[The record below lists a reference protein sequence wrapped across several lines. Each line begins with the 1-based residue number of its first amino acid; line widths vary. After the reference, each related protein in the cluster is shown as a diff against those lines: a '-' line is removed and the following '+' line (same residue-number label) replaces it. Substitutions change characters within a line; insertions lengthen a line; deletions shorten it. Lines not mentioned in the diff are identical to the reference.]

1 MSSLIRQS
9 HATNDQP
16 LWLATSG
23 GIIDGNI
30 TTNGFV
36 RAEGSFITD
45 NDVLLRNGSPPAVV
59 GRIASNPAGTL
70 YVQGTYI
77 NFSQIGAIG
86 NTNLTTSATGANLD
100 VLDVG
105 GTTITDNLVI
115 NSFIDATGAAS
126 PVAAGVAQTGKA
138 TIKNGTT
145 SVTINTTRI
154 AASSIVMIMGRNAG
168 VAGPGN
174 GPALGNLT
182 VPSSLVVPAISFTVQ
197 LVDSTTGIILAAA
210 NGDVNFDWVILNN

>member
-23 GIIDGNI
+23 GTIDGGLTVDGNI
-30 TTNGFV
+30 IC
-36 RAEGSFITD
+36 EGSLIAD
-45 NDVLLRNGSPPAVV
+45 NDILLRTGFPRTTTS
-59 GRIASNPAGTL
+59 RLASNPAGTL
-70 YVQGTYI
+70 YLQGAFI
-77 NFSQIGAIG
+77 NFAQVGSIG
-86 NTNLTTSATGANLD
+86 NTTVTTSATGANLD

-105 GTTITDNLVI
+105 GTTRTI
-115 NSFIDATGAAS
+115 NFVLSSYADATGAPS
-126 PVAAGVAQTGKA
+126 PVAANVAQSGKA
-138 TIKNGTT
+138 TIKNGST

-154 AASSIVMIMGRNAG
+154 AASSIVMIMGRNAA